1 MLKSQFLRRVFPY
14 SIFGKSTQNNQVGG
28 FGENYVNSVFKWF
41 TFFLF
46 RPIVDKNSYSQV
58 ISQNTSSKPDS

>member
-1 MLKSQFLRRVFPY
+1 MLKSQFLRKVFPY

-28 FGENYVNSVFKWF
+28 FWRKLCKLCIQMVY
-41 TFFLF
+41 FFL
-46 RPIVDKNSYSQV
+46 IQTHSYKNFYSQV

>member
-28 FGENYVNSVFKWF
+28 FWRKLCKLCIQMVY
-41 TFFLF
+41 FFL
-46 RPIVDKNSYSQV
+46 IQTHS
-58 ISQNTSSKPDS
+58 